1 MAPARNHH
9 LLAPLALV
17 AGILCIGFSA
27 IFVRLAGL
35 PGPVSAFYRVLIAAL
50 VVVPWRLTR
59 PARRPAPEDLR
70 VMVAGGIFFAID
82 IALWNTSLML
92 TSAATAT
99 LLANNSPLWV
109 GLASFLLF
117 HERLSWRYWLGL
129 ALALAGMMW
138 LVGGDAFRHLSM
150 SYGNL
155 LAVGASVFYAAYI
168 LATQRARARVDLLT
182 FMAVSTLSSV
192 LLLLLLNL
200 TLGSTLTGFPARTW
214 LALAG
219 LGLISQLGGWL
230 AINYALGHLRAAHVS
245 VCLLAQTVVTALLS
259 MPILGEYLKANQVI
273 GGLLVLAGI
282 YSVTQSYVPAVAQVP
297 E

>member
-1 MAPARNHH
+1 
-9 LLAPLALV
+9 
-17 AGILCIGFSA
+17 
-27 IFVRLAGL
+27 
-35 PGPVSAFYRVLIAAL
+35 
-50 VVVPWRLTR
+50 
-59 PARRPAPEDLR
+59 
-70 VMVAGGIFFAID
+70 MVAGLFFGID
-82 IALWNTSLML
+82 IAMWNTSILL

-109 GLASFLLF
+109 GLAGFLLF
-117 HERLSWRYWLGL
+117 HERLSRVYWLGL
-129 ALALAGMMW
+129 AVALAGMMG
-138 LVGGDAFRHLSM
+138 LVGGDAYRQLHLST
-150 SYGNL
+150 GNL

-168 LATQRARARVDLLT
+168 IATQRARARVDLLT

-200 TLGSTLTGFPARTW
+200 ALGSTLTGFPARTW

-219 LGLISQLGGWL
+219 LGLVSQLGGWL

-259 MPILGEYLKANQVI
+259 MPILGEYLKANQII

-282 YSVTQSYVPAVAQVP
+282 YSVTQSYVPAVAPVP